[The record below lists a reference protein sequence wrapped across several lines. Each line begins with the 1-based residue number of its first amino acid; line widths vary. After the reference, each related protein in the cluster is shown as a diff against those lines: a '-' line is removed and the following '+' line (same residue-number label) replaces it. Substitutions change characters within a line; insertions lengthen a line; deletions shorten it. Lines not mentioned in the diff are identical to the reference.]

1 MLKSSTRIL
10 ITVTELSEILSLS
23 PSTIWRMDSKGELP
37 EPLRL
42 NRTVRWRAD
51 EIQLWIDAGCPSR
64 SIFEKSY
71 RNKER

>member
-1 MLKSSTRIL
+1 
-10 ITVTELSEILSLS
+10 
-23 PSTIWRMDSKGELP
+23 MDSKGELP

-51 EIQLWIDAGCPSR
+51 EIQLWIDAGCPPR